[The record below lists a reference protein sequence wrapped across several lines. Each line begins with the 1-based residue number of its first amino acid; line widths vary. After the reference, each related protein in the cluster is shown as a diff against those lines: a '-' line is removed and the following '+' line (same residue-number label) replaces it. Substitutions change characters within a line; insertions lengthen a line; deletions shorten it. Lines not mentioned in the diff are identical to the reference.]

1 MDSKEETFA
10 PLKNFTVNEHLQLGE
25 LGLFAGTGY
34 FGDNDDKLC
43 ILTVRPNY
51 PKTRETWDE
60 VVKNMGAN
68 YDIYDEKNDNA
79 GTGFNYFKGS
89 VVHETRYSCRLVN
102 VWEMQGSMEQ
112 KQKTFSKYYKK
123 FKIQDLRVMEETP
136 EIYQNVTKKYIE
148 SIPETHSKWV
158 CFVFGYLHDIYFQ
171 LKSENKCTINV
182 IKCVPQIDEILQGKK
197 EQHRVVLDVS
207 THDDKSFGFITVFDT
222 KWSCKPEKFNK
233 AEWKNTL
240 PNIEQSF
247 YLLCLVRDKRI
258 KSIRDLNGTH
268 LELLEMIYY
277 VNLAHIQSLF
287 GLKKDQLRIFVHY
300 YPQYYHLHIH
310 FCSVKI
316 NFGIES
322 GRAILLKDII
332 QNIKMKSDY
341 YQKCTLTAVLGKERQ
356 LYKDIIKSGLFV

>member
-1 MDSKEETFA
+1 MSTKAITDKIDEVLNLINGDTRNDSMDSKEETFA

-43 ILTVRPNY
+43 ILTIRPNY
-51 PKTRETWDE
+51 PKTKEKWDE
-60 VVKNMGAN
+60 VVNDIGTN
-68 YDIYDEKNDNA
+68 YDIYDEKIDNA

-136 EIYQNVTKKYIE
+136 EIYENVTKKHIE
-148 SIPETHSKWV
+148 SIPETHSKW
-158 CFVFGYLHDIYFQ
+158 
-171 LKSENKCTINV
+171 
-182 IKCVPQIDEILQGKK
+182 IDEILQGKK
-197 EQHRVVLDVS
+197 EQHRVVLNVS
-207 THDDKSFGFITVFDT
+207 KDDDKNFGFITLFDT
-222 KWSCKPEKFNK
+222 KWSCKPEKFKK
-233 AEWKNTL
+233 AQWKSAL
-240 PNIEQSF
+240 PGIEQSF

-268 LELLEMIYY
+268 LELLEMIY
-277 VNLAHIQSLF
+277 NDNIAQIETLF

-300 YPQYYHLHIH
+300 YPQYYHFHIH

-322 GRAILLKDII
+322 GKAMLLKDII
-332 QNIKMKSDY
+332 QNIKLKSDY
-341 YQKCTLTAVLGKERQ
+341 YQKCTLTAVLGKESQ